1 MEETGEPSKKKK
13 VILGVESATGRAIQ
27 RKNASPPVGYARRL
41 DIGIRIVQRKEK
53 TEEEHPAMD
62 EAKINQVQG
71 KGTSPKRGGTHLI
84 QEKTTKS
91 QTRTTGQDQT
101 AQTNQDQQTMTDQAD
116 QGLDPDQITKK
127 IHLQEVKRVKESQ
140 TKEDTTETSELLPP
154 TRLEE
159 LEAEP
164 TPLLPSRSRS
174 LRRQVTR
181 SLRMTG

>member
-1 MEETGEPSKKKK
+1 MEY
-13 VILGVESATGRAIQ
+13 ATGRAIQ
-27 RKNASPPVGYARRL
+27 RRNASPPVGYARRL
-41 DIGIRIVQRKEK
+41 DIGIRIVQRKDK
-53 TEEEHPAMD
+53 TEEEHPAVE
-62 EAKINQVQG
+62 EAEINQVPG

-84 QEKTTKS
+84 QRKTTTKG

-140 TKEDTTETSELLPP
+140 TKEDTTETSELLPL
-154 TRLEE
+154 TRQEG

-164 TPLLPSRSRS
+164 APLPPSRSRS
-174 LRRQVTR
+174 LRKQVTR
-181 SLRMTG
+181 SLRMKG